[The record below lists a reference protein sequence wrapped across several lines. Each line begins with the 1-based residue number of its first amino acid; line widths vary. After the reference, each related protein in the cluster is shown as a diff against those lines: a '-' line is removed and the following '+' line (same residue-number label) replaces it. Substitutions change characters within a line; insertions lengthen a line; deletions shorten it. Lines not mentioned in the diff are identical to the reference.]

1 MKLKI
6 SFALMLFFYCSCLKH
21 TSNKNAYLMLNEN
34 FIQLVD
40 TVSYKYNSLRP
51 SPNQKMLDEK
61 RTAYPI
67 SIFYTFI
74 DINKWDDLIIEALKN
89 ESIRN
94 RQSFLDLYSSYKHDE
109 LDEIDITKI
118 NKTGLYTLHKN
129 KNFDIQK
136 IDGFVG
142 HVKFST
148 IIEDGRFGLFV
159 ITIQDNIK
167 SGVEKLIL
175 LEQTNNCWKIS
186 QEIELT
192 IW

>member
-1 MKLKI
+1 MKFKM
-6 SFALMLFFYCSCLKH
+6 SFALMLFFYCSCLKQP
-21 TSNKNAYLMLNEN
+21 SNKNAYLMLNQN
-34 FIQLVD
+34 FTQLVD
-40 TVSYKYNSLRP
+40 TISYKYNSLRP

-61 RTAYPI
+61 RAAYPI
-67 SIFYTFI
+67 SVFYTFI

-129 KNFDIQK
+129 KNINIQK

-159 ITIQDNIK
+159 ITIQDNFK

-175 LEQTNNCWKIS
+175 LEQINNCWKIS
-186 QEIELT
+186 QEVELT
-192 IW
+192 VW

>member
-6 SFALMLFFYCSCLKH
+6 SFALLLFFYCSCLKQ
-21 TSNKNAYLMLNEN
+21 TSNKNAYLMLNQN
-34 FIQLVD
+34 FTQLVD
-40 TVSYKYNSLRP
+40 TISYNYNSLRP
-51 SPNQKMLDEK
+51 APNQKLLVEK

-67 SIFYTFI
+67 SVFYKFI

-89 ESIRN
+89 DSIRN
-94 RQSFLDLYSSYKHDE
+94 RQSFVDLYSSNKHDE
-109 LDEIDITKI
+109 LDEIDIKKI

>member
-1 MKLKI
+1 
-6 SFALMLFFYCSCLKH
+6 MLFFYCSCLKH
-21 TSNKNAYLMLNEN
+21 TSNKNAYLILNQN
-34 FIQLVD
+34 FTQLVD
-40 TVSYKYNSLRP
+40 TISYKYNSLRP
-51 SPNQKMLDEK
+51 APNQKVLDEK
-61 RTAYPI
+61 KTAYPI
-67 SIFYTFI
+67 SVFYKFI

-89 ESIRN
+89 DSIRN
-94 RQSFLDLYSSYKHDE
+94 RESFLDLYSSNKHNG
-109 LDEIDITKI
+109 LDEIDILKI
-118 NKTGLYTLHKN
+118 NKTGHYKLYKN
-129 KNFDIQK
+129 QNLDIRK

-159 ITIQDNIK
+159 ITIQDNLK

-175 LEQTNNCWKIS
+175 LEHTNNSWKIS

>member
-51 SPNQKMLDEK
+51 APNQKVIVEK

-67 SIFYTFI
+67 SVFYKCI

-89 ESIRN
+89 DSIRN
-94 RQSFLDLYSSYKHDE
+94 RQSFLSLYSSNKHDE
-109 LDEIDITKI
+109 LDEIDIKKI
-118 NKTGLYTLHKN
+118 NKTGLYTLHNN

-148 IIEDGRFGLFV
+148 IVEDGRFGLFV
-159 ITIQDNIK
+159 ITIQDNLK

-186 QEIELT
+186 QEIELSV
-192 IW
+192 W

>member
-6 SFALMLFFYCSCLKH
+6 SFALLLFFYCSCLKH
-21 TSNKNAYLMLNEN
+21 TSNKNAYLMLNQN
-34 FIQLVD
+34 FTQLVD
-40 TVSYKYNSLRP
+40 TISYNYNSLRP
-51 SPNQKMLDEK
+51 APNQKVLGEK
-61 RTAYPI
+61 RTSYKI
-67 SIFYTFI
+67 SVFYKFI

-89 ESIRN
+89 DSIRN
-94 RQSFLDLYSSYKHDE
+94 RQSFLDLYSRKKHDE
-109 LDEIDITKI
+109 SDEIDITKI

-136 IDGFVG
+136 IDGFFG

-159 ITIQDNIK
+159 ITIQDNFK

-175 LEQTNNCWKIS
+175 LEQTNNSWKIS

>member
-6 SFALMLFFYCSCLKH
+6 SFAILLFFYCSCLKQ

-40 TVSYKYNSLRP
+40 TISYNYNSLRP
-51 SPNQKMLDEK
+51 SPNQKMLGEK
-61 RTAYPI
+61 RAAYPI
-67 SIFYTFI
+67 SVFYTFI

-129 KNFDIQK
+129 KNINIQK

-159 ITIQDNIK
+159 ITIQDNLK

-186 QEIELT
+186 QEVELT

>member
-21 TSNKNAYLMLNEN
+21 TYNKNAYLMLNEN

-40 TVSYKYNSLRP
+40 TISYNYNSLRP
-51 SPNQKMLDEK
+51 SPNQKLLGEK
-61 RTAYPI
+61 RTAFPI
-67 SIFYTFI
+67 SVFYKFI
-74 DINKWDDLIIEALKN
+74 EINKWDDLIIEALKN
-89 ESIRN
+89 DSIRN
-94 RQSFLDLYSSYKHDE
+94 RQSFLDLYSSNKHDQS
-109 LDEIDITKI
+109 DEIDITKI

-142 HVKFST
+142 HVKFSN
-148 IIEDGRFGLFV
+148 IVEDGRFGLFV
-159 ITIQDNIK
+159 ITIQDNLK
-167 SGVEKLIL
+167 SGIEKLIL
-175 LEQTNNCWKIS
+175 LEQINNCWKIS
-186 QEIELT
+186 QEVELI

>member
-40 TVSYKYNSLRP
+40 TIFYKYNSLRP
-51 SPNQKMLDEK
+51 APNQKVLDEK

-67 SIFYTFI
+67 SVFYKFI
-74 DINKWDDLIIEALKN
+74 DINKWDDLINEALKN
-89 ESIRN
+89 DSIRN
-94 RQSFLDLYSSYKHDE
+94 RQSFLALYSSNKHNE
-109 LDEIDITKI
+109 LDEIDIKKI
-118 NKTGLYTLHKN
+118 NKTGLYTLHNN
-129 KNFDIQK
+129 KNFDIRK

-142 HVKFST
+142 HVKFSSV
-148 IIEDGRFGLFV
+148 IEDGRFGLFV
-159 ITIQDNIK
+159 ITIQDNLK

-175 LEQTNNCWKIS
+175 LEQINNCWKIS
-186 QEIELT
+186 QEVELI

>member
-6 SFALMLFFYCSCLKH
+6 SFALMLFFYCSCLKQ

-40 TVSYKYNSLRP
+40 TISYNYNSLRP

-67 SIFYTFI
+67 SVFYTFI

-129 KNFDIQK
+129 KNINIQK

-159 ITIQDNIK
+159 ITVQDNLK

-186 QEIELT
+186 QEVELT

>member
-1 MKLKI
+1 
-6 SFALMLFFYCSCLKH
+6 MLFFYCSCLKQ

-40 TVSYKYNSLRP
+40 TISYNYNSLRP
-51 SPNQKMLDEK
+51 SPNQKVLDEK
-61 RTAYPI
+61 RTAYPV
-67 SIFYTFI
+67 SVFYKFI

-89 ESIRN
+89 DSIRN
-94 RQSFLDLYSSYKHDE
+94 RQTFLDLYSSNKHDE
-109 LDEIDITKI
+109 LDEIDLKKI

-159 ITIQDNIK
+159 ITIQDNLK

-175 LEQTNNCWKIS
+175 LEQTNNSWKIS

>member
-40 TVSYKYNSLRP
+40 TISYNYNSLRP

-94 RQSFLDLYSSYKHDE
+94 RQSFLDLFSSNKHDQP
-109 LDEIDITKI
+109 DEIDITKI
-118 NKTGLYTLHKN
+118 NKTGHYTLHKN

-148 IIEDGRFGLFV
+148 IIENGRFGLFV
-159 ITIQDNIK
+159 ITIQDNLK

>member
-1 MKLKI
+1 MKFKFP
-6 SFALMLFFYCSCLKH
+6 FALMLFFYCSCLKH

-40 TVSYKYNSLRP
+40 TISYKYNSLRP
-51 SPNQKMLDEK
+51 APNQKLLVEK

-67 SIFYTFI
+67 TIFYKFI

-89 ESIRN
+89 DSIRN
-94 RQSFLDLYSSYKHDE
+94 RESFLDLYSSNKHDE
-109 LDEIDITKI
+109 LDEIDIKKI
-118 NKTGLYTLHKN
+118 NKTGLYKLQKN
-129 KNFDIQK
+129 KNIDIRK
-136 IDGFVG
+136 INGFVG

-148 IIEDGRFGLFV
+148 IIENGQVGLFV
-159 ITIQDNIK
+159 ITIQDNVK

-175 LEQTNNCWKIS
+175 LEHTNNSWKIS
-186 QEIELT
+186 QEIELA

>member
-40 TVSYKYNSLRP
+40 TIFYKYNSLRP

-61 RTAYPI
+61 RAAYPI
-67 SIFYTFI
+67 SVFYTFI

-109 LDEIDITKI
+109 LDEIDIKKI
-118 NKTGLYTLHKN
+118 NKTGLYTLHNN
-129 KNFDIQK
+129 KNFDIRK

-142 HVKFST
+142 HVKFSSV
-148 IIEDGRFGLFV
+148 IEYGRFGLFV
-159 ITIQDNIK
+159 ITIQDNLK

-175 LEQTNNCWKIS
+175 LEQINNCWKIS
-186 QEIELT
+186 QEVELI

>member
-1 MKLKI
+1 
-6 SFALMLFFYCSCLKH
+6 
-21 TSNKNAYLMLNEN
+21 
-34 FIQLVD
+34 V
-40 TVSYKYNSLRP
+40 V
-51 SPNQKMLDEK
+51 DEK

-67 SIFYTFI
+67 SVFYKFI
-74 DINKWDDLIIEALKN
+74 DINKWDDSIFEALKN
-89 ESIRN
+89 DSIRN
-94 RQSFLDLYSSYKHDE
+94 RQSFLDLFSSNKHDE
-109 LDEIDITKI
+109 LDEIDIKKI

-129 KNFDIQK
+129 KNIAIQK

-159 ITIQDNIK
+159 FTIQDNFK

-175 LEQTNNCWKIS
+175 LEHTNNSWKIS

>member
-6 SFALMLFFYCSCLKH
+6 SFALMLFFYCSCLKQ
-21 TSNKNAYLMLNEN
+21 TSNKNAYLMLNQN
-34 FIQLVD
+34 FTQLVD
-40 TVSYKYNSLRP
+40 TISYNYNSLRP
-51 SPNQKMLDEK
+51 APNQKLLVEK

-67 SIFYTFI
+67 SIFYKFI

-89 ESIRN
+89 DSIRN
-94 RQSFLDLYSSYKHDE
+94 RQSFVDLYSSNKHDE
-109 LDEIDITKI
+109 LDEIDIKKI

>member
-6 SFALMLFFYCSCLKH
+6 SFALMLFFYCSCLKQ

-40 TVSYKYNSLRP
+40 TISYNYNSLRP
-51 SPNQKMLDEK
+51 SPNQKVLDEK
-61 RTAYPI
+61 RTAYPV
-67 SIFYTFI
+67 SVFYKFI

-89 ESIRN
+89 DSIRN
-94 RQSFLDLYSSYKHDE
+94 RQTFLDLYSSNKHDE
-109 LDEIDITKI
+109 LDEIDLKKI

-159 ITIQDNIK
+159 ITIQDNLK

-175 LEQTNNCWKIS
+175 LEQTNNSWKIS

>member
-6 SFALMLFFYCSCLKH
+6 SFALMLFFYCSCLKQ

-40 TVSYKYNSLRP
+40 TISYNYNSLRP

-67 SIFYTFI
+67 SVFYTFI

-129 KNFDIQK
+129 KNINIQK

-159 ITIQDNIK
+159 ITVQDNLK
-167 SGVEKLIL
+167 SGFEKLIL

-186 QEIELT
+186 QEVELT

>member
-1 MKLKI
+1 MNLKI

-40 TVSYKYNSLRP
+40 TISYKYNSLRP
-51 SPNQKMLDEK
+51 AQNQKLLDEK
-61 RTAYPI
+61 RAAYPI
-67 SIFYTFI
+67 SVFYKFI

-89 ESIRN
+89 DSIRN
-94 RQSFLDLYSSYKHDE
+94 RQSFLDLYSNKKQDE
-109 LDEIDITKI
+109 LDEINIKKI

-129 KNFDIQK
+129 QNLDIRK
-136 IDGFVG
+136 VDGFVG

-148 IIEDGRFGLFV
+148 IVEDGRFGLFV
-159 ITIQDNIK
+159 ITIQDNLK

-175 LEQTNNCWKIS
+175 LEQINNCWKIS
-186 QEIELT
+186 QEVELT

>member
-6 SFALMLFFYCSCLKH
+6 SFALMLFFYCSCLKQ

-40 TVSYKYNSLRP
+40 TISYKYNSLRP
-51 SPNQKMLDEK
+51 APNQKLLDEK

-67 SIFYTFI
+67 SVFYTFI
-74 DINKWDDLIIEALKN
+74 DINKWDDLIIEALKYD
-89 ESIRN
+89 SIRN
-94 RQSFLDLYSSYKHDE
+94 RDSFLDLYSSNKHDE

-129 KNFDIQK
+129 QNLDIQK

-148 IIEDGRFGLFV
+148 IIENGRFGLFV
-159 ITIQDNIK
+159 ITIQDNLK

-175 LEQTNNCWKIS
+175 LEHTNSSWKIS
-186 QEIELT
+186 QEVELT
-192 IW
+192 VW

>member
-1 MKLKI
+1 MI
-6 SFALMLFFYCSCLKH
+6 
-21 TSNKNAYLMLNEN
+21 NEN

-40 TVSYKYNSLRP
+40 TISYKYNSIRP
-51 SPNQKMLDEK
+51 ASNQKLLSEK

-67 SIFYTFI
+67 SVFYTFI

-118 NKTGLYTLHKN
+118 NKTGLYTLHYN
-129 KNFDIQK
+129 KNLDIQK
-136 IDGFVG
+136 IEGFVG
-142 HVKFST
+142 HVKFSN
-148 IIEDGRFGLFV
+148 IIEDGRLGLFV

-175 LEQTNNCWKIS
+175 LEHTNNSWKIS
-186 QEIELT
+186 QEVELT

>member
-1 MKLKI
+1 
-6 SFALMLFFYCSCLKH
+6 MLFFYCSCLKQ
-21 TSNKNAYLMLNEN
+21 TSNKNDYLMLNEN

-40 TVSYKYNSLRP
+40 TISYNYNSLRP

-67 SIFYTFI
+67 SVFYKCI

-89 ESIRN
+89 DSIRN
-94 RQSFLDLYSSYKHDE
+94 RQSFLALYSSNKHDVH
-109 LDEIDITKI
+109 DEIDINKI
-118 NKTGLYTLHKN
+118 NKTGRYTLHKN
-129 KNFDIQK
+129 KDFDIQK

-159 ITIQDNIK
+159 ITIQDNLK

-186 QEIELT
+186 QEVELT
-192 IW
+192 IG

>member
-1 MKLKI
+1 
-6 SFALMLFFYCSCLKH
+6 
-21 TSNKNAYLMLNEN
+21 MLNEN

-51 SPNQKMLDEK
+51 APNQKVIVEK

-67 SIFYTFI
+67 SVYYKCV

-89 ESIRN
+89 DSIRN
-94 RQSFLDLYSSYKHDE
+94 RQSFLDLYSTNKHDE
-109 LDEIDITKI
+109 LDEINIKKI
-118 NKTGLYTLHKN
+118 NKTGLYTLYKN
-129 KNFDIQK
+129 KNFDFQK

-148 IIEDGRFGLFV
+148 IVEDGRFGLFV
-159 ITIQDNIK
+159 ITIQDNLK

-175 LEQTNNCWKIS
+175 LAQTNNCWKIS

-192 IW
+192 VW

>member
-67 SIFYTFI
+67 SVFYTFI

-94 RQSFLDLYSSYKHDE
+94 RQSFLDLYSSYKHEE

-129 KNFDIQK
+129 KNINIQK

-159 ITIQDNIK
+159 ITVQDNLK

-175 LEQTNNCWKIS
+175 LEQTNNSWKIS

>member
-6 SFALMLFFYCSCLKH
+6 SFALLLFFYCSCLKH
-21 TSNKNAYLMLNEN
+21 TSNKNAYLMLNQN
-34 FIQLVD
+34 FTELVD
-40 TVSYKYNSLRP
+40 TISYKFNSLRP
-51 SPNQKMLDEK
+51 APNQKVLYEK

-67 SIFYTFI
+67 SVFYKFI
-74 DINKWDDLIIEALKN
+74 DINNWDDLINEALKN
-89 ESIRN
+89 DSIRN
-94 RQSFLDLYSSYKHDE
+94 RKSFLDLYTSKKHDK
-109 LDEIDITKI
+109 LDEIDIKKI

-142 HVKFST
+142 HFKFST

-175 LEQTNNCWKIS
+175 LEQTNNFWKIS